1 MSENASIITTSE
13 PKKFLNYRVIGIL
26 VFSLCMVWATAIA
39 AKTWHDVRKQRDKQI
54 MRVTGSASKRIESDL
69 IEWTATISTS
79 DADRI
84 AAYKKLR
91 DAREEVVTFL
101 KAQGIKAEEIKP
113 LSSNISED
121 YETVQETEVLPVSN
135 ATVRR
140 SVQKLIGY
148 HATESVTVTSTDVGV
163 VEKASREITSLLEK
177 GINVESQL
185 PNYHYTKLS
194 DLKVEMLAAAA
205 ADARLRAEQ
214 ILQSAG
220 KAKPGRLISAD
231 MGIININPAN
241 STATSVEGNNDKS
254 SFKKDIITVV
264 RAQFEVDETVN
275 ALPTSASK

>member
-1 MSENASIITTSE
+1 MIETSE
-13 PKKFLNYRVIGIL
+13 PKKFLNFRVIGIL

-39 AKTWHDVRKQRDKQI
+39 ARTWHDVRKQRDKQI
-54 MRVTGSASKRIESDL
+54 MRVTGSAAKRIESDL
-69 IEWTATISTS
+69 IEWTSSISTF

-91 DAREEVVTFL
+91 DSRNEVVAFL
-101 KAQGIKAEEIKP
+101 KSQGIKPEEIKP
-113 LSSNISED
+113 QSSNISEEF
-121 YETVQETEVLPVSN
+121 ETIQETEVMPGSN

-140 SVQKLIGY
+140 SVKKLIGY
-148 HATESVTVTSTDVGV
+148 NASESVTVTSSEVAL

-177 GINVESQL
+177 GVNVASQS

-214 ILQSAG
+214 ILLSAG
-220 KAKPGRLISAD
+220 RAKPGRLISAD

-254 SFKKDIITVV
+254 SFEKDIITVV
-264 RAQFEVDETVN
+264 RAQFEVDEMSPP
-275 ALPTSASK
+275 AAAHP